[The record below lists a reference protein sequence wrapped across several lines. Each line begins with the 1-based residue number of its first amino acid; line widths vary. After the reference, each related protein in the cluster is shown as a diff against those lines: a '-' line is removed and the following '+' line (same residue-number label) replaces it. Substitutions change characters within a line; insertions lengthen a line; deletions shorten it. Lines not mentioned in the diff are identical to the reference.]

1 MAFVIAPISG
11 NDIPFHE
18 QVLSAGAA
26 LGNFL
31 FAAYAFGYGAI
42 ILSGERCKDTYLC
55 RAIEVNDSDALAGF
69 IGLGTIKTAPPLQR
83 FHDPNQVLSV
93 WSQIPK
99 NSNLEENAVI
109 T

>member
-18 QVLSAGAA
+18 QVLNEGAA

-42 ILSGERCKDTYLC
+42 ILSEERCKDTYLC
-55 RAIEVNDSDALAGF
+55 RAIEVNDSDALAGLAWAPSKQRRLYDGF
-69 IGLGTIKTAPPLQR
+69 TIPISYYRCGAKYR
-83 FHDPNQVLSV
+83 K
-93 WSQIPK
+93 IPTSK
-99 NSNLEENAVI
+99 KMW
-109 T
+109 